1 MKNKIVKETDLSHLD
16 VYVTDSGN
24 WWVIV
29 GDKTIPLGNL
39 NLLNP
44 MYDKSRAERHI
55 GVNAMKIGKIKI
67 KNKYKNKNFDGF
79 ESV

>member
-1 MKNKIVKETDLSHLD
+1 MKNKIAKETELNHLD

-24 WWVIV
+24 WWVVV
-29 GDKTIPLGNL
+29 GNKTIALGNL
-39 NLLNP
+39 NLRDSK
-44 MYDKSRAERHI
+44 YDTDRTERRG

-79 ESV
+79 ERV